1 MNFKINGKDVKLKF
15 GLKFCR
21 SLDEVYKVD
30 YQGLEFGMG
39 VSFAFMNLEQRNPVA
54 ISEVIKAAS
63 AHVGFT
69 SDEIDEA
76 VEQYAEDNDGLEKL
90 FKNLLDEM
98 GKSQVVASTIKHF
111 RENAKIDKKA

>member
-1 MNFKINGKDVKLKF
+1 MNFKINNKDVKLKF

-39 VSFAFMNLEQRNPVA
+39 VNFAYMNLEQRNPVA
-54 ISEVIKAAS
+54 IAEIIKAAS
-63 AHVGFT
+63 AHVGFS

-76 VEQYAEDNDGLEKL
+76 VEHYAEENDGLEKL
-90 FKNLLDEM
+90 FTNLIHEM

-111 RENAKIDKKA
+111 QENAKVTK